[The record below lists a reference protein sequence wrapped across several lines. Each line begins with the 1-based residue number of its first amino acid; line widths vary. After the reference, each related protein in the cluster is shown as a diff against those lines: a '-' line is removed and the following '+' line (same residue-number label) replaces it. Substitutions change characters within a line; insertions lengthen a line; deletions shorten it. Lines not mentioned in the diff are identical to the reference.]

1 MKKISDLNLCKILV
15 DVKPN
20 DSKSN
25 GKDVKIGISGWQNMS
40 LEDLTVINE
49 RRKQDSNYNQY
60 YIKLNR
66 EYMVFDTDDEF
77 SYKKLVSYL
86 QANNLWFPEAI
97 TKSFRGHTKNLYYK
111 RHFWFK
117 VNNQRQFKHIK
128 DGQIKFGGGG
138 GELFFGNNGFISEF
152 CDSII
157 NNVPEID
164 IEIYNDIEDVLN
176 EKELELKS
184 QQIEKVYIINS
195 DDEEEPEQKVNK
207 PTKSTKPET
216 QKSFS
221 NVNTN
226 TDEIYKIIDGFN
238 KKRYDDYE
246 YWLIAYFIICNEKL
260 DLEIFKYFSKKTT
273 KTYNEYE
280 NDKILK
286 SIIPKKGYTIATF
299 YFWLK
304 EDNPELF
311 KELCKSRSDFWK
323 LQLNN
328 VSIADFYYQ
337 INPDSYLYTYTSGW
351 YEYNENNILI
361 HRGEVPISLTNGMGR
376 KLQEIATEQ
385 RNFITPDH
393 PNYKEYTTIYNKFF
407 NKVGSNDFIKSV
419 VEQMKQLYSVEITE
433 KINNINL
440 LAFNNILYDYT
451 NNTFRKI
458 KKDDYIIKT
467 TGYDLKYKIINNKI
481 VPVRNE
487 TINKELKSFILSL
500 FEDDEMS
507 NYWLNI
513 TAKSLFGNEKEQKFY
528 IFSGKGSNGKSLT
541 QKLICCALGNYYKSV
556 SNNFLAGSIKKGGA
570 DPELAS
576 CIGVRYLSISEPDDT
591 EGKKFNVANLKNWSG
606 GDKIQARELYG
617 KKMLEFYAQFT
628 LFINCNDLPEL
639 TSTDDGIK
647 RRVRNIHFPFQF
659 KDEKYLKD
667 NKNFRLIDVN
677 LCSKLI
683 NPDYIQEFILMLLE
697 RAFINKNDLIKT
709 PESIV
714 NNSNKYCDENNIL
727 YNWSTTHL
735 IKTDDSKDL
744 INATTLLND
753 YNSSEYFIKKLSPK
767 DFSRLMEKLGFEKII
782 KSKLSYYTKIKFVLV
797 DELNE

>member
-1 MKKISDLNLCKILV
+1 MIKISDLNLCKILV
-15 DVKPN
+15 SVKPN
-20 DSKSN
+20 EAKSN
-25 GKDVKIGISGWQNMS
+25 GKDVKIGISGWQNMT
-40 LEDLTVINE
+40 LEELNEINE
-49 RRKQDSNYNQY
+49 RRLNNPEYNQY
-60 YIKLNR
+60 YIKLDR
-66 EYMVFDTDDEF
+66 QYMVFDTDDEF
-77 SYKKLVSYL
+77 SYKQLSSYL
-86 QANNLWFPEAI
+86 QSNNLWFPEAI
-97 TKSFRGHTKNLYYK
+97 TKSFRGKTKNIYYK

-128 DGQIKFGGGG
+128 DGQIKFGNSGS

-152 CDSII
+152 TDSFI

-164 IEIYNDIEDVLN
+164 ISIYNDIEDVLN
-176 EKELELKS
+176 KKEVVLKS
-184 QQIEKVYIINS
+184 QEIEKVDVYTS
-195 DDEEEPEQKVNK
+195 DDEEELVQKVNK
-207 PTKSTKPET
+207 PTILKKPES
-216 QKSFS
+216 QKPIIT
-221 NVNTN
+221 NNTN

-238 KKRYDDYE
+238 TKRFDDYN
-246 YWLIAYFIICNEKL
+246 YWLTAYFIICNEKL
-260 DLEIFKYFSKKTT
+260 DLEVFKYFSKKTT
-273 KTYNEYE
+273 KIYNEYE
-280 NDKILK
+280 NNKIIK
-286 SIIPKKGYTIATF
+286 SISPKKGYTIATF

-311 KELCKSRSDFWK
+311 KELCKTRNDFWK

-337 INPDSYLYTYTSGW
+337 INPNEYIYTYNNGW
-351 YEYNENNILI
+351 YEYNENNILV
-361 HRGEVPISLTNGMGR
+361 HRGEIPISLFCGMGR

-393 PNYKEYTTIYNKFF
+393 AKYKEYMDIYNKFF

-419 VEQMKQLYSVEITE
+419 AEQMKQLYYIDITE

-440 LAFNNILYDYT
+440 LAFNNIVYDY
-451 NNTFRKI
+451 NKNLFRKI
-458 KKDDYIIKT
+458 NKDDYIIKT
-467 TGYDLKYKIINNKI
+467 TGYDLKYKLNGEKII
-481 VPVRNE
+481 PVRNDV
-487 TINKELKSFILSL
+487 INKELSKFIYTL
-500 FEDDEMS
+500 FEDEEMV

-541 QKLICCALGNYYKSV
+541 QKLICNALGHYYKSV

-639 TSTDDGIK
+639 SSTDDGIK

-659 KDEKYLKD
+659 KDQKYLKD
-667 NKNFRLIDVN
+667 NKDFRLIDVN

-683 NPDYIQEFILMLLE
+683 NSEYIQEFILMLLD
-697 RAFINKNDLIKT
+697 RAFTIKETLIQT
-709 PESIV
+709 PESII
-714 NNSNKYCDENNIL
+714 NSSNKYCDENNIL
-727 YNWSTTHL
+727 YNWFTTHL
-735 IKTDDSKDL
+735 IKTDDATDL
-744 INATTLLND
+744 LNATTLLND
-753 YNSSEYFIKKLSPK
+753 YTNSEYFTKKLSPK
-767 DFSRLMEKLGFEKII
+767 DFSRLMEKLGCEKII
-782 KSKLSYYTKIKFVLV
+782 KSKLSYYTKLKFVEG
-797 DELNE
+797 ELD